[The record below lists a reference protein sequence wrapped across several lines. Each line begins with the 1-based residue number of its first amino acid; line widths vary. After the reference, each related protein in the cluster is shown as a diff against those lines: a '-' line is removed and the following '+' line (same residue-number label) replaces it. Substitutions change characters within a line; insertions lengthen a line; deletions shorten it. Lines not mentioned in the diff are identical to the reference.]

1 MPRSLSVPAV
11 EWGNAHFSCVHN
23 ATRRHSRA
31 LVKLNRRSVP
41 AYRELGGFEVR
52 RVIGILLVSSISAVS
67 STAAGDELVM
77 PFDCGLK
84 AGRVIVSPAAQ
95 KHYPIVGE
103 RERQS
108 ITTCHGPTA
117 CRTLTVHRFV
127 ISCGGAGVAWMRVA
141 AAIKSAGDRPAWIDG
156 GHLNLVLPARGSRNV
171 VRPCNDR
178 PAFALGAM
186 PVQRVAFASGC
197 AAGPR
202 SGDFERIVLP
212 PGFAPV
218 GELGARLVTSFAGGP
233 LKSSS
238 NASAASLRS
247 VSAMTGET
255 LVAKAD
261 TDSIVE
267 PIRGLEPY
275 EPALEP
281 TIAADDWVTVVRAEP
296 PLATVPREAPAPT
309 PVPWAWM
316 LLGMAL
322 ATTAGLARMRF
333 AQSGLQ
339 LATAGALQLARR
351 REPWPALRWSLR
363 RSAPIRKFTNAGTA
377 VTALLEQTAEIVEE
391 LRGGAGPL
399 REVLQ
404 SELALVRQRLAS
416 VDAAAGENADA
427 SAKNAPQFRALVR
440 DLERI
445 RRIAN
450 SAAASLSRTRP
461 AGKLPATVCE
471 AYHVLGVNP
480 DVSEDVAKKI
490 VDALR
495 MSWHPDHARDKS
507 DQAER
512 ENRIR
517 QINVAWELITAKRA
531 AA

>member
-1 MPRSLSVPAV
+1 
-11 EWGNAHFSCVHN
+11 
-23 ATRRHSRA
+23 
-31 LVKLNRRSVP
+31 
-41 AYRELGGFEVR
+41 VR

-67 STAAGDELVM
+67 SAAAGDELVM

-84 AGRVIVSPAAQ
+84 AGRVTVSPSAQ

-108 ITTCHGPTA
+108 ITTCHGPAA

-127 ISCGGAGVAWMRVA
+127 ISCGGAGVEWMRVA

-156 GHLNLVLPARGSRNV
+156 GHLNLVLPARGSRSAL
-171 VRPCNDR
+171 RPCNDR
-178 PAFALGAM
+178 PAFALGDM

-197 AAGPR
+197 ASGPR

-218 GELGARLVTSFAGGP
+218 GELGARLVASFASGP
-233 LKSSS
+233 SKSG
-238 NASAASLRS
+238 NLINAASLRS
-247 VSAMTGET
+247 VSATTGET

-296 PLATVPREAPAPT
+296 PLAAAAPREAPSPAPL
-309 PVPWAWM
+309 PWAWM

-333 AQSGLQ
+333 AHSSLQ
-339 LATAGALQLARR
+339 LATAGALRPTLRS
-351 REPWPALRWSLR
+351 EPWLRLRWSLR
-363 RSAPIRKFTNAGTA
+363 GSAPIRKFTNAGAA
-377 VTALLEQTAEIVEE
+377 VTALLEQTGEIVEE
-391 LRGGAGPL
+391 LRGAGPL

-404 SELALVRQRLAS
+404 SELALVRQRLAA

-440 DLERI
+440 ELDRI
-445 RRIAN
+445 RRIAS
-450 SAAASLSRTRP
+450 SAAASLARTRP